1 MSQRLNINFTPV
13 RTYMYVG
20 KIFIPQEYAFVVKIH
35 YTVRIAI
42 LFYAPDRF
50 ENAII
55 LQFSASKTA
64 EETSLF

>member
-1 MSQRLNINFTPV
+1 
-13 RTYMYVG
+13 MYVG

-42 LFYAPDRF
+42 LFYAPERF
-50 ENAII
+50 ENPII

-64 EETSLF
+64 E

>member
-1 MSQRLNINFTPV
+1 
-13 RTYMYVG
+13 MYVG
-20 KIFIPQEYAFVVKIH
+20 KKFIPQEYAFVVRIH

-42 LFYAPDRF
+42 LFYEPDRF

-55 LQFSASKTA
+55 LQFSASKTV

>member
-1 MSQRLNINFTPV
+1 MPE
-13 RTYMYVG
+13 
-20 KIFIPQEYAFVVKIH
+20 EYAFVVKIH

-50 ENAII
+50 ENAIF